1 MIKLFIKY
9 LKRVIRKFFNKID
22 YSGKFDVIEVALYL
36 VYFSVKKKKYLS
48 ISQLIQLLYLIQE
61 FYLDKKK
68 FALFKEDFL
77 ITNKGRLEI
86 KEVNNYFCGFGVMNL
101 FYQYSDLKNDCK
113 ISEAYQIEL
122 EQLFDSYIDKIKSG
136 EFEDNFK
143 KFSKFFIPSS
153 EEFFVFSKNSILNNK
168 F

>member
-36 VYFSVKKKKYLS
+36 VYLSVKKKKYLS

-86 KEVNNYFCGFGVMNL
+86 KQVNNYFCGFGVMDL
-101 FYQYSDLKNDCK
+101 FYQYSNLKGDCK
-113 ISEAYQIEL
+113 ILKEYQIEL
-122 EQLFDSYIDKIKSG
+122 EQLFDNYIDKVKSG
-136 EFEDNFK
+136 EFEK
-143 KFSKFFIPSS
+143 SLKELSKLYTPSFD
-153 EEFFVFSKNSILNNK
+153 EFFVFSKDSILNNK